1 MLQEVLA
8 ALNSS
13 QAISAIAIGVVVF
26 LIRGLA
32 MIGKVVDFHDKHFVE
47 KRHRRLQS
55 LRESIKGEDAF
66 TRYLDQAIK
75 LEAFRIASGV
85 RASALKAEALI
96 ILATI
101 GYWDMAQIRRIARY
115 LHVSPQQTEPG
126 IRFDLGDKISAWYG
140 LISGAGLSLIG
151 LFLAITLWAKLS
163 PINFLAGALLFGV
176 MTFSGLFLAN
186 DFARYRLAIRIRS
199 YLEKNPG
206 VFPAVTS
213 TDQAAIPY
221 DSEFSQIETP
231 QTDSSKT
238 TRATLSPKELDEQ
251 FTINTIDQSRAQH

>member
-32 MIGKVVDFHDKHFVE
+32 MIGKVFDFHDKHFVE

-66 TRYLDQAIK
+66 ARYLDQAIK

-85 RASALKAEALI
+85 RASTLKAEALI
-96 ILATI
+96 TLVTL

-115 LHVSPQQTEPG
+115 LHTSPEETEPK
-126 IRFDLGDKISAWYG
+126 IKFDLGDKISAWYG
-140 LISGAGLSLIG
+140 LISGGALFIIG
-151 LFLAITLWAKLS
+151 LLLAITLWVKPS
-163 PINFLAGALLFGV
+163 PINFLAGSVMLAV
-176 MTFSGLFLAN
+176 MTLSGLVLAN
-186 DFARYRLAIRIRS
+186 DFARYRLAQRIQL
-199 YLEKNPG
+199 YLAKHPNTFFSSESTATEINPG
-206 VFPAVTS
+206 EVDS
-213 TDQAAIPY
+213 TDTKSPQLNT
-221 DSEFSQIETP
+221 SETFC
-231 QTDSSKT
+231 
-238 TRATLSPKELDEQ
+238 KELLPEDNLYLAHQ
-251 FTINTIDQSRAQH
+251 PSR